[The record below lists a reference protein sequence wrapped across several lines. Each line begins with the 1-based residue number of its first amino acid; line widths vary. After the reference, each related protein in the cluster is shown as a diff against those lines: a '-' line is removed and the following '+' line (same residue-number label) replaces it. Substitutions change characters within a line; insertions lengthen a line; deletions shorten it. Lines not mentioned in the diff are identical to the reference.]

1 MEKVMSALPKPIY
14 TLEEYL
20 ELEQS
25 TDEIRYE
32 FFDGEVWAMAGAS
45 DEHDRIQGNIF
56 FALRSKFRG
65 RKCRAFLADMRVKVP
80 AFAPYR
86 YPDLSALCGEEK
98 FEFIGKQQMLLNPN
112 LIVEILSP
120 STEAFDRGS
129 KFTYYKSIES
139 FNEYLLVSTNRSN
152 VAQFIKQA
160 DGSWRHY
167 EFNDLDKTVKI
178 ESLDCEIEMR
188 EIYEDVAFPPDSR
201 PPIFGIDIIN

>member
-1 MEKVMSALPKPIY
+1 MSALPKPIY

-32 FFDGEVWAMAGAS
+32 FYEGEVWAMAGAS
-45 DEHDRIQGNIF
+45 NEDDNIQSNIHF
-56 FALRSKFRG
+56 YLRLKFRG

-80 AFAPYR
+80 AFPPYR
-86 YPDLSALCGEEK
+86 YPDLQALCGEAK
-98 FEFIGKQQMLLNPN
+98 FEYIGKQQMLLNPS

-139 FNEYLLVSTNRSN
+139 FDEYLLVSTERPN

-160 DGSWRHY
+160 DGSWKHY
-167 EFNDLDKTVKI
+167 EFNDLDGNVKI
-178 ESLDCEIEMR
+178 ESLDCEIGTR
-188 EIYEDVAFPPDSR
+188 EIYEDVVFPHPDSR
-201 PPIFGIDIIN
+201 PPIYGIDIIN

>member
-1 MEKVMSALPKPIY
+1 MSALPKLIY

-45 DEHDRIQGNIF
+45 NEQDRIQSNIHF
-56 FALRSKFRG
+56 QLRLKFRG

-80 AFAPYR
+80 AFPPYR

-98 FEFIGKQQMLLNPN
+98 FEFVGKQQMLLNPG

-139 FNEYLLVSTNRSN
+139 FNEYLLVSTERAN

-160 DGSWRHY
+160 DGCWRHY
-167 EFNDLDKTVKI
+167 EFNDLDETVKI
-178 ESLDCEIEMR
+178 ESLDCEIHMR
-188 EIYEDVAFPPDSR
+188 EIYEEVAFPPVSR
-201 PPIFGIDIIN
+201 APVIGIDIIN

>member
-1 MEKVMSALPKPIY
+1 MTALPKPIY

-32 FFDGEVWAMAGAS
+32 FYDGEVWAMAGAS

-56 FALRSKFRG
+56 FALRSKFSG

-80 AFAPYR
+80 AFPPYR
-86 YPDLSALCGEEK
+86 YPDLQALCGEAK
-98 FEFIGKQQMLLNPN
+98 FEFIGKQQMLLNPS

-139 FNEYLLVSTNRSN
+139 FSEYLLVSTACPN

-160 DGSWRHY
+160 DGSWKHY
-167 EFNDLDKTVKI
+167 EFNDLEENVKI
-178 ESLDCEIEMR
+178 ESLDCEIGMR
-188 EIYEDVAFPPDSR
+188 EIYEEVVFPPDSR
-201 PPIFGIDIIN
+201 PPIYGIDIIN